1 MFDTILN
8 IIDKIF
14 TIISIFISIFLIIS
28 IIYLFYTLTNFG
40 KKIDNSLNNFLIE
53 NKDLDDNFKDKLK
66 GFYEYTNSIIDV
78 VFPTLPELNSGLNI
92 SNNMRTII
100 PKIPKPNINKDNI
113 PCPLDDFQIFIPDP
127 LKAAECVGEKALA
140 AAKAVLEGLKEAYAA
155 AEQGYAVA
163 SQGYQHASA
172 AAQEA
177 SQAVNAAAQETAR
190 AAQAAAEETA
200 RVAEAAFQGASV
212 AVNAS
217 INAIGNVLGDIGNIA
232 GAAARVIAGLGC
244 ISINQKC
251 LINRNNETIL
261 VSMGD
266 INIGD
271 NIITNKGISKV
282 IHIDNYE
289 KSVDMIKLYYDE
301 NKYVIMTSHHLIYKE
316 VDNKILLA
324 PASKLRI
331 GDYLY
336 NINDVNDKSKKI
348 IKIELSNEIP
358 INILTMNGKINI
370 DGILC
375 SSYTTTTINLHKY
388 TSLLAPIATKIIPIK
403 YIPKIV
409 DIFINLNKITNNNM

>member
-78 VFPTLPELNSGLNI
+78 VFPNLPQINSNFNI

-113 PCPLDDFQIFIPDP
+113 PCPLDDFKIFIPDP
-127 LKAAECVGEKALA
+127 LKAAECVAEKALE
-140 AAKAVLEGLKEAYAA
+140 AAKAVLEGLKDAYEAAK
-155 AEQGYAVA
+155 QGYAVA
-163 SQGYQHASA
+163 SQGYQHAA
-172 AAQEA
+172 AVAQEA
-177 SQAVNAAAQETAR
+177 SQAVNAAAQETGR
-190 AAQAAAEETA
+190 AAQVAARATTQAAETA
-200 RVAEAAFQGASV
+200 LQGASV
-212 AVNAS
+212 AVNVS
-217 INAIGNVLGDIGNIA
+217 INAVGSALGNIGNLAGSAGQALSNI
-232 GAAARVIAGLGC
+232 LGC

-271 NIITNKGISKV
+271 NIITDKSISKV
-282 IHIDNYE
+282 IHIDNY
-289 KSVDMIKLYYDE
+289 KSAVDMIKLYYDE
-301 NKYVIMTSHHLIYKE
+301 DKYVIMTSHHLIYKK
-316 VDNKILLA
+316 VDNKILLT
-324 PASKLRI
+324 PASKLKI
-331 GDYLY
+331 GDYLC
-336 NINDVNDKSKKI
+336 NINNRSKKI
-348 IKIELSNEIP
+348 IKMELSNEIP
-358 INILTMNGKINI
+358 INILTINGNINI

-375 SSYTTTTINLHKY
+375 SSYTTTTINLRKY
-388 TSLLAPIATKIIPIK
+388 TSLLAPIITTLIPIE

-409 DIFINLNKITNNNM
+409 DIFINLNKITDNNI